1 MAVLSIYHTFG
12 NDLHVESAISKNAT
26 FLLSFNFTS

>member
-1 MAVLSIYHTFG
+1 MVVLSIYHTFG
-12 NDLHVESAISKNAT
+12 NDLHVESAISDAT

>member
-1 MAVLSIYHTFG
+1 MAVLSVYHTFG
-12 NDLHVESAISKNAT
+12 NDLHVESAISDAT